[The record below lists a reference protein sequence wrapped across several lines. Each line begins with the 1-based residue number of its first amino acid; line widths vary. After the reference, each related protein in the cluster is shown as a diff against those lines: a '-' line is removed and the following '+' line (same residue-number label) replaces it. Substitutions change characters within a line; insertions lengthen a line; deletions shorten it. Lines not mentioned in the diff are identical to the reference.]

1 MALHPE
7 LQALVDAGHGW
18 QEDEDGSIVLR
29 STDGVIDRRWRDR
42 PDGLVSCRISPNG
55 WSTWRYT
62 GRPATDPC
70 GECRDPQ
77 GRVAVQWY
85 DGHPNRL
92 VEELWDRY
100 YGTYTQLFDPIAECI
115 FGLRPDGS
123 LGDVIATR
131 TASEVY
137 GDD

>member
-7 LQALVDAGHGW
+7 LQALVDTGGGW

-29 STDGVIDRRWRDR
+29 WGHGEINRLWRDR
-42 PDGLVSCRISPNG
+42 PDGLVSCEISPSG
-55 WSTWRYT
+55 WSMWHYT
-62 GRPATDPC
+62 GRPATDPYC
-70 GECRDPQ
+70 ERRDPQ
-77 GRVAVQWY
+77 GRVTVQWY

-92 VEELWDRY
+92 VEESWDRE
-100 YGTYTQLFDPIAECI
+100 GGRYTQRFDPVSECT
-115 FGLRPDGS
+115 FAVRDDGS

-137 GDD
+137 DDD